1 MSTSKNGN
9 ESVQASAPDETREKG
24 LRSQVQEGACAA
36 VMQGSGETYLSAF
49 ALLLHSTPFQIGLL
63 AAVPP
68 IIGTIAQL
76 LSVKVLDRVQS
87 RKPLI
92 LVGASGRAPASLP
105 WFVLLMLFP
114 GYGLWLRL

>member
-1 MSTSKNGN
+1 MNMANTGKAQVADTSG
-9 ESVQASAPDETREKG
+9 QDEAQGKS

-68 IIGTIAQL
+68 IIGTVAQL
-76 LSVKVLDRVQS
+76 FSVKVLDRVRS
-87 RKPLI
+87 RKPVI
-92 LVGASGRAPASLP
+92 LVGAAGQALAWARTQAEQRAATAAA
-105 WFVLLMLFP
+105 
-114 GYGLWLRL
+114 GG